1 MFGRSDKKKNFGIGA
16 LKSGLYDASHHNAHN
31 CFQKF
36 CKFCA
41 QEIEMIRSIFLKEGK
56 YI

>member
-1 MFGRSDKKKNFGIGA
+1 MSEHQ
-16 LKSGLYDASHHNAHN
+16 KSGLYDASHHKAHN

-41 QEIEMIRSIFLKEGK
+41 QEIEMIGFIFLSKKENSFQNSDK
-56 YI
+56 L